1 MSNRGQGLELDLQ
14 ITRIVRIPDQGLKY
28 AIVPNTNQVIV
39 RGPSLITLD
48 LKVVKIDLDLK
59 TGIARI
65 GQDLKV
71 NMRNNQDLK
80 GVTKYLN
87 LKTR

>member
-1 MSNRGQGLELDLQ
+1 MSNQGQGLEVDLK
-14 ITRIVRIPDQGLKY
+14 ITRIVCGPDQGLIDS
-28 AIVPNTNQVIV
+28 IVPSPDQEIV
-39 RGPSLITLD
+39 RGPSLIALD
-48 LKVVKIDLDLK
+48 LKVVMTDLDLK

-65 GQDLKV
+65 GRDLKV